1 MYSVLF
7 SFLKIVSGR
16 RSKLNIIKNTLGF
29 QLHDNNTLIIGVRI
43 SAEVTAKTWIW
54 KGINFG
60 LLGCLKMT
68 ACGGDIVTYRAE
80 MDMELAIQITMVGGK
95 MSIFIKPVH
104 SELHHVNVIVS
115 SLIIVQSELFR
126 QKLLQVGINFS
137 ANILGLP
144 TSLVPF
150 LVQRLSK
157 TPRIWYSRRFSRE
170 GQ

>member
-1 MYSVLF
+1 M
-7 SFLKIVSGR
+7 
-16 RSKLNIIKNTLGF
+16 NIIKNTLGF
-29 QLHDNNTLIIGVRI
+29 QLHDNNTLIIAVRI

-104 SELHHVNVIVS
+104 SELHQVNVIVS
-115 SLIIVQSELFR
+115 SLNSPIRTLR

-137 ANILGLP
+137 ANMLGLP